1 MFDTY
6 DGDDGDVW
14 FKLTCYH
21 APPRAYSRGFA
32 VFSFLVVYSPP
43 PGMQKETIPHPQAPD
58 RHHISFW
65 GYIFLRAIEPFEPD
79 QGYGLLEIVGP
90 AELRKREQENKTG
103 VNWGEKGAAFFLPC
117 QLFACPLLSRLP
129 HYLRAWAN
137 TGQDAMRK
145 LLLT

>member
-1 MFDTY
+1 MHPPGHTP
-6 DGDDGDVW
+6 GDLQ
-14 FKLTCYH
+14 F
-21 APPRAYSRGFA
+21 
-32 VFSFLVVYSPP
+32 FSFLVVYSPP
-43 PGMQKETIPHPQAPD
+43 PGMQKETIPHPRAPD

-79 QGYGLLEIVGP
+79 KGYGLLEIVGP

-103 VNWGEKGAAFFLPC
+103 VNWGEKGAAFFLPR
-117 QLFACPLLSRLP
+117 QLFACLLLSRLP

-137 TGQDAMRK
+137 TEQDAMRK

>member
-21 APPRAYSRGFA
+21 APPPGILPGIC
-32 VFSFLVVYSPP
+32 SFFLSWLSTPHPRNAEGDNSPP
-43 PGMQKETIPHPQAPD
+43 PSSWSTSYK
-58 RHHISFW
+58 FL

-103 VNWGEKGAAFFLPC
+103 VNWGEKGAAFFLPR